1 MLRRAWTTGGLSLIL
16 TCAAATAQTDAA
28 AAAAQTGTAA
38 ALQTGT
44 AAAAQTAVADSPA
57 PAGTALYVCADAGTV
72 RTVDIGAAICDAVP
86 TDALTRRIEPDN
98 LQLRQGALVTGV
110 SDGGIAQA
118 AGLRAGDVIYRV
130 GGVDVE
136 DNIETTA
143 RLSLIGDRADTLVN
157 FLRGGRPYLVKLRR
171 P

>member
-1 MLRRAWTTGGLSLIL
+1 MLRRAWTTGGLALAL
-16 TCAAATAQTDAA
+16 TWAA
-28 AAAAQTGTAA
+28 AAVQTAAVATAAQTSDAATVQTGTAA
-38 ALQTGT
+38 AQTG
-44 AAAAQTAVADSPA
+44 D
-57 PAGTALYVCADAGTV
+57 ALYVCADA
-72 RTVDIGAAICDAVP
+72 RDARPLDIGAAICDATP
-86 TDALTRRIEPDN
+86 TDALTRRLEPDY
-98 LQLRQGALVTGV
+98 LQLRQGALVTDV

-136 DNIETTA
+136 DNIETAA
-143 RLSLIGDRADTLVN
+143 RLSLIGDRADTVVN

>member
-1 MLRRAWTTGGLSLIL
+1 MLRRAWTIGGLSLIL

-72 RTVDIGAAICDAVP
+72 RTVDIGAAICDATP
-86 TDALTRRIEPDN
+86 TDALTRRLEPDN

-110 SDGGIAQA
+110 SDGGIAHA